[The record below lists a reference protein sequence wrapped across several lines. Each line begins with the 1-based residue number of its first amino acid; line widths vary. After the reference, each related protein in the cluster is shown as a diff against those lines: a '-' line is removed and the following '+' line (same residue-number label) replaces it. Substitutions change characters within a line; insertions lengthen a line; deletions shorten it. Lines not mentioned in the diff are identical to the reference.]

1 MQKNGLKINIEG
13 KMNYNNNTSDEV
25 PERSLTMDQ
34 KARYAR
40 HIMLPHV
47 GEKGQRKINSSSV
60 LVVGAGG
67 LGSPVLMYL
76 AAAGIGKIG
85 IIDDDTV
92 DITNLQR
99 QIIHSTSSVG
109 ELKVD
114 SAKSRIN
121 QINPDIKVETFSFR
135 LGIENVADIISNY
148 DIIVDGTDNFATR
161 YTISDCCEI
170 LGKPWVFGSIHRFEG
185 QVSVFNLKGSPNYRD
200 LFPKAPPPEL
210 APNCAEAGVLGV
222 LPGIIGSFQANEVL
236 KIVLNI
242 GDTLDGKLLL
252 IDALSLNI
260 RTLNYGVNEKRE
272 KVTELSEE
280 AISCALSQE
289 EQQSLD
295 ATKKEVTMKEIQPL
309 DYLEKLR
316 QGWDP
321 FFLDVRGELEEK
333 IVSLPNTNIR
343 IVHTEIPSR
352 IEEIP
357 TDKDIV
363 VYCRSGARSAM
374 VVRFLKMSGHCSKDL
389 YNLSGGI
396 HLWSKTVDSTIPK
409 Y

>member
-1 MQKNGLKINIEG
+1 MSEIVLTN
-13 KMNYNNNTSDEV
+13 DE
-25 PERSLTMDQ
+25 

-40 HIMLPHV
+40 HLILPQV
-47 GEKGQRKINSSSV
+47 GEAGQKKIKSASV

-85 IIDDDTV
+85 IIDDDKV
-92 DITNLQR
+92 DMTNLQR
-99 QIIHSTSSVG
+99 QIIHSTSSIG
-109 ELKVD
+109 ELKTE
-114 SAKSRIN
+114 SAKRRIK
-121 QINPDIKVETFSFR
+121 QINPEIIVDIFGTR
-135 LGIENVADIISNY
+135 LTIENAKEIIDGY

-185 QVSVFNLKGSPNYRD
+185 QVSVFNLNGSPNYRD

-236 KIVLNI
+236 KIVLEMDGI
-242 GDTLDGKLLL
+242 LDSELLL
-252 IDALSLNI
+252 IDTQTMNI
-260 RTLNYGVNEKRE
+260 RKLRYNSNKERE

-280 AISCALSQE
+280 AISCALGLDE
-289 EQQSLD
+289 EQSLD
-295 ATKKEVTMKEIQPL
+295 ASSTKQNMKEISPL
-309 DYLEKLR
+309 EYVNKVKN
-316 QGWDP
+316 GWKP
-321 FFLDVRGELEEK
+321 FFLDVRREEEEK
-333 IVSLPNTNIR
+333 IVTLPNTNLR
-343 IVHTEIPSR
+343 ISHTEVPSR
-352 IEEIP
+352 LQEIP
-357 TDKDIV
+357 NDQDIV
-363 VYCRSGARSAM
+363 IYCRSGARSAM
-374 VVRFLKMSGHCSKDL
+374 VANFLKMSGDYSMEV

-396 HLWSKTVDSTIPK
+396 HLWSSTVDSSIPR

>member
-1 MQKNGLKINIEG
+1 MSEIVLTN
-13 KMNYNNNTSDEV
+13 DE
-25 PERSLTMDQ
+25 

-40 HIMLPHV
+40 HLILPQV
-47 GEKGQRKINSSSV
+47 GEAGQKKIKSASV

-85 IIDDDTV
+85 IIDDDKV
-92 DITNLQR
+92 DMTNLQR
-99 QIIHSTSSVG
+99 QIIHSTSSIG
-109 ELKVD
+109 ELKTE
-114 SAKSRIN
+114 SAKRRIK
-121 QINPDIKVETFSFR
+121 QINPEIIVDIFDAR
-135 LGIENVADIISNY
+135 LTIENAKEIIDGY

-185 QVSVFNLKGSPNYRD
+185 QVSVFNLNGSPNYRD

-236 KIVLNI
+236 KIVLEMDGI
-242 GDTLDGKLLL
+242 LDSELLL
-252 IDALSLNI
+252 IDTQTMNI
-260 RTLNYGVNEKRE
+260 RKLRYNSNKERE

-280 AISCALSQE
+280 AISCALGLDE
-289 EQQSLD
+289 EKSLD
-295 ATKKEVTMKEIQPL
+295 ASSTKQNMKEISPL
-309 DYLEKLR
+309 EYVDKVKN
-316 QGWDP
+316 GWKP
-321 FFLDVRGELEEK
+321 FFLDVRREEEEK
-333 IVSLPNTNIR
+333 IVTLPNTNLR
-343 IVHTEIPSR
+343 ISHTEVPSR
-352 IEEIP
+352 LQEIP
-357 TDKDIV
+357 DDQDIV
-363 VYCRSGARSAM
+363 IYCRSGARSAM
-374 VVRFLKMSGHCSKDL
+374 VANFLKMSGDYSMEV

-396 HLWSKTVDSTIPK
+396 HLWSSTVDSSIPR

>member
-1 MQKNGLKINIEG
+1 MSEIVLTN
-13 KMNYNNNTSDEV
+13 DE
-25 PERSLTMDQ
+25 

-40 HIMLPHV
+40 HLILPQV
-47 GEKGQRKINSSSV
+47 GEAGQKKIKSASV

-85 IIDDDTV
+85 IIDDDKV
-92 DITNLQR
+92 EMTNLQR
-99 QIIHSTSSVG
+99 QIIHSTSSIG
-109 ELKVD
+109 ELKTE
-114 SAKSRIN
+114 SAKRRIK
-121 QINPDIKVETFSFR
+121 QINPEIIVDIFDTR
-135 LGIENVADIISNY
+135 LTIENAKEIIDGY

-185 QVSVFNLKGSPNYRD
+185 QVSVFNLNGSPNYRD

-236 KIVLNI
+236 KIVLEMDGI
-242 GDTLDGKLLL
+242 LDSELLL
-252 IDALSLNI
+252 IDTQTMNI
-260 RTLNYGVNEKRE
+260 RKLRYNSNKERE

-280 AISCALSQE
+280 EISCALGLDE
-289 EQQSLD
+289 EQSLD
-295 ATKKEVTMKEIQPL
+295 ASSTKQNMKEISPL
-309 DYLEKLR
+309 EYVDKVKN
-316 QGWDP
+316 GWKP
-321 FFLDVRGELEEK
+321 FFLDVRREEEEK
-333 IVSLPNTNIR
+333 IVTLPNTNLR
-343 IVHTEIPSR
+343 ISHTEVPSR
-352 IEEIP
+352 LQEIP
-357 TDKDIV
+357 EDQDIV
-363 VYCRSGARSAM
+363 IYCRSGARSAM
-374 VVRFLKMSGHCSKDL
+374 VANFLKMSGDYSMEV

-396 HLWSKTVDSTIPK
+396 HLWSSTVDSSIPR

>member
-1 MQKNGLKINIEG
+1 MSEIVLTN
-13 KMNYNNNTSDEV
+13 DE
-25 PERSLTMDQ
+25 

-40 HIMLPHV
+40 HLILPQV
-47 GEKGQRKINSSSV
+47 GEAGQKKIKSASV

-85 IIDDDTV
+85 IIDDDKV
-92 DITNLQR
+92 DMTNLQR
-99 QIIHSTSSVG
+99 QIIHSTSSIG
-109 ELKVD
+109 ELKTE
-114 SAKSRIN
+114 SAKRRIK
-121 QINPDIKVETFSFR
+121 QINPEIIVDIFDAR
-135 LGIENVADIISNY
+135 LTIENAKEIIDGY

-185 QVSVFNLKGSPNYRD
+185 QVSVFNLNGSPNYRD

-236 KIVLNI
+236 KIVLEMDGI
-242 GDTLDGKLLL
+242 LDSELLL
-252 IDALSLNI
+252 IDTQTMNI
-260 RTLNYGVNEKRE
+260 RKLRYNSNKERE

-280 AISCALSQE
+280 AISCALSLDE
-289 EQQSLD
+289 EKSLD
-295 ATKKEVTMKEIQPL
+295 ASSTKQNMKEISPL
-309 DYLEKLR
+309 EYVDKVKN
-316 QGWDP
+316 GWKP
-321 FFLDVRGELEEK
+321 FFLDVRREEEEK
-333 IVSLPNTNIR
+333 IVTLPNTNLR
-343 IVHTEIPSR
+343 ISHTEVPSR
-352 IEEIP
+352 LQEIP
-357 TDKDIV
+357 DDQDIV
-363 VYCRSGARSAM
+363 IYCRSGARSAM
-374 VVRFLKMSGHCSKDL
+374 VANFLKMSGDYSMEV

-396 HLWSKTVDSTIPK
+396 HLWSSTVDSSIPR

>member
-1 MQKNGLKINIEG
+1 MSEIVLTN
-13 KMNYNNNTSDEV
+13 DE
-25 PERSLTMDQ
+25 

-40 HIMLPHV
+40 HLILPQV
-47 GEKGQRKINSSSV
+47 GEAGQKKIKSASV

-85 IIDDDTV
+85 IIDDDKV
-92 DITNLQR
+92 DMTNLQR
-99 QIIHSTSSVG
+99 QIIHSTSSIG
-109 ELKVD
+109 ELKTE
-114 SAKSRIN
+114 SAKRRIK
-121 QINPDIKVETFSFR
+121 QINPEIIVDIFDTR
-135 LGIENVADIISNY
+135 LTIENAKEIIDGY

-185 QVSVFNLKGSPNYRD
+185 QVSVFNLNGSPNYRD

-236 KIVLNI
+236 KIVLEMDGI
-242 GDTLDGKLLL
+242 LDSELLL
-252 IDALSLNI
+252 IDTQTMNI
-260 RTLNYGVNEKRE
+260 RKLRYNSNKERE

-280 AISCALSQE
+280 AISCALSLDE
-289 EQQSLD
+289 EKSLD
-295 ATKKEVTMKEIQPL
+295 ASSTKQNMKEISPL
-309 DYLEKLR
+309 EYVDKVKN
-316 QGWDP
+316 GWKP
-321 FFLDVRGELEEK
+321 FFLDVRREEEEK
-333 IVSLPNTNIR
+333 IVTLPNTNLR
-343 IVHTEIPSR
+343 ISHTEVPSR
-352 IEEIP
+352 LQEIP
-357 TDKDIV
+357 DDQDIV
-363 VYCRSGARSAM
+363 IYCRSGARSAM
-374 VVRFLKMSGHCSKDL
+374 VANFLKMSGDYSMEV

-396 HLWSKTVDSTIPK
+396 HLWSSTVDSSIPR

>member
-1 MQKNGLKINIEG
+1 MSEIVLTN
-13 KMNYNNNTSDEV
+13 DE
-25 PERSLTMDQ
+25 

-40 HIMLPHV
+40 HLILPQV
-47 GEKGQRKINSSSV
+47 GEAGQKKIKSASV

-85 IIDDDTV
+85 IIDDDKV
-92 DITNLQR
+92 DMTNLQR
-99 QIIHSTSSVG
+99 QIIHSTSSIG
-109 ELKVD
+109 ELKTE
-114 SAKSRIN
+114 SAKRRIKH
-121 QINPDIKVETFSFR
+121 INPEIIVDIFDIR
-135 LGIENVADIISNY
+135 LTIENAKEIIDGY

-185 QVSVFNLKGSPNYRD
+185 QVSVFNLNGSPNYRD

-236 KIVLNI
+236 KIVLEMDGI
-242 GDTLDGKLLL
+242 LDSELLL
-252 IDALSLNI
+252 IDTQTMNI
-260 RTLNYGVNEKRE
+260 RKLRYNSNKERE

-280 AISCALSQE
+280 AISCALGLDE
-289 EQQSLD
+289 EQSLD
-295 ATKKEVTMKEIQPL
+295 VSSTKQNMKEIST
-309 DYLEKLR
+309 LEYVDKVKN
-316 QGWDP
+316 GWKP
-321 FFLDVRGELEEK
+321 FFLDVRREEEEK
-333 IVSLPNTNIR
+333 IVTLPNTNLR
-343 IVHTEIPSR
+343 ISHTEVPSR
-352 IEEIP
+352 LQEIP
-357 TDKDIV
+357 DDQDIV
-363 VYCRSGARSAM
+363 IYCRSGARSAM
-374 VVRFLKMSGHCSKDL
+374 VANFLKMSGDYSMEV

-396 HLWSKTVDSTIPK
+396 HLWSSTVDSSIPK

>member
-1 MQKNGLKINIEG
+1 MSEIVLTN
-13 KMNYNNNTSDEV
+13 DE
-25 PERSLTMDQ
+25 

-40 HIMLPHV
+40 HLILPQV
-47 GEKGQRKINSSSV
+47 GEAGQKKIKSASV

-85 IIDDDTV
+85 IIDDDKV
-92 DITNLQR
+92 DMTNLQR
-99 QIIHSTSSVG
+99 QIIHSTSSIG
-109 ELKVD
+109 ELKTE
-114 SAKSRIN
+114 SAKRRIKE
-121 QINPDIKVETFSFR
+121 INPEIIVDIFDTR
-135 LGIENVADIISNY
+135 LTIENAKEIIDGY

-185 QVSVFNLKGSPNYRD
+185 QVSVFNLNGSPNYRD

-236 KIVLNI
+236 KIVLEMDGI
-242 GDTLDGKLLL
+242 LDSELLL
-252 IDALSLNI
+252 IDTQTMNI
-260 RTLNYGVNEKRE
+260 RKLRYNSNKERE

-280 AISCALSQE
+280 AISCALGLDE
-289 EQQSLD
+289 EQSLD
-295 ATKKEVTMKEIQPL
+295 VSSSKQNMKEISPL
-309 DYLEKLR
+309 EYVDKVKN
-316 QGWDP
+316 GWKP
-321 FFLDVRGELEEK
+321 FFLDVRREEEEK
-333 IVSLPNTNIR
+333 IVTLPNTNLR
-343 IVHTEIPSR
+343 ISHTEVPSR
-352 IEEIP
+352 LQEIP
-357 TDKDIV
+357 DDQDIV
-363 VYCRSGARSAM
+363 IYCRSGARSAM
-374 VVRFLKMSGHCSKDL
+374 VANFLKMSGDYSMEV

-396 HLWSKTVDSTIPK
+396 HLWSSTVDSSIPR